1 MIKITIAGKTYNV
14 EEARTEEELSKGL
27 KGIEELPEDGGM
39 LFYMDDQLQQQV
51 FTMKGVS
58 IPLDIIFIDQ
68 DYEVVDVKS
77 NCKPGQKFVIGT
89 MKEDDEDDYI
99 AYVLEVNANS
109 GISEGDELEIEGPD
123 DEPVMKVLFPDGSEQ
138 YQLWGGERIFS
149 RPNTRVL
156 IKKAKKAQESQED
169 KDFKALGRYMF
180 KCIKTQD
187 ERPAEYVD
195 SPS

>member
-1 MIKITIAGKTYNV
+1 MIKVTIAGKTYNV

-27 KGIEELPEDGGM
+27 KGVEEIPKDGGM

-51 FTMKGVS
+51 FTMKGVN

-68 DYEVVDVKS
+68 DYEVVDAKN
-77 NCKPGQKFVIGT
+77 NCEPGQKFVIGT
-89 MKEDDEDDYI
+89 MKEGDEGDYI

-109 GISEGDELEIEGPD
+109 GISEGDELEIEGSD

-149 RPNTRVL
+149 RSNTRIL
-156 IKKAKKAQESQED
+156 IKKAKRAQESQED
-169 KDFKALGRYMF
+169 KDFKALGRYIF